1 MHLVIECWDPNR
13 HAFDD
18 PVVCVS
24 GGTGEQAIARAF
36 EDAGI
41 ETVGCYQVRPEMDP
55 DADPAFYELT
65 MDGKVILRDF
75 PCYLAAPTSSS
86 CRNHFQTRQR
96 RPDAAPDA
104 QVEDRWRDDHG
115 L

>member
-1 MHLVIECWDPNR
+1 MHLVIEYWDPNR
-13 HAFDD
+13 HALDD
-18 PVVCVS
+18 PVVCDS

-65 MDGKVILRDF
+65 MDGNVILRDL
-75 PCYLAAPTSSS
+75 PCY
-86 CRNHFQTRQR
+86 
-96 RPDAAPDA
+96 
-104 QVEDRWRDDHG
+104 
-115 L
+115 